1 MTLSL
6 MNELNP
12 APVAAPQPTGVS
24 KPKERGG
31 RPTKYSP
38 AVVRVICGAVADG
51 TPFRFAAALG
61 GISVGTFYEWQKQI
75 PEFSAAIQRALARGV
90 HERLKLVKA
99 AAKKGDVRAAMW
111 WLEHV
116 LPEDFA
122 RNRIEHAG
130 QVGVSVKPKPSE
142 ISIERLREAY
152 KRRYGREFVNG
163 LGEANSLSNNL
174 SVTDKG
180 KN

>member
-1 MTLSL
+1 
-6 MNELNP
+6 MNEPNP
-12 APVAAPQPTGVS
+12 APIAAPQSTGVS
-24 KPKERGG
+24 KPAQRGG

-75 PEFSAAIQRALARGV
+75 PEFSAAIQRALASGV

-99 AAKKGDVRAAMW
+99 AARKGDVRAAQW

-130 QVGVSVKPKPSE
+130 QVGVSVEPKPSE
-142 ISIERLREAY
+142 IAIERLREAY
-152 KRRYGREFVNG
+152 KKRVRADIEF
-163 LGEANSLSNNL
+163 EMAHARSQ
-174 SVTDKG
+174 VT
-180 KN
+180 